1 MTIIS
6 VKRNWGYNAKELLKS
21 LGKNIGF
28 EVEEEY
34 QVDPQVYLSKRG
46 KYSHL
51 YTDSRQVDLVW
62 FERRHTLLS
71 IQGKFPF
78 ISNRIVLAC
87 EIEASYDTKRMIQS
101 VNNLDRLNADLGMVY
116 LVLSVEIAKDIERA
130 LSCLHVARL
139 RLSTPIIVV
148 TDLEVWY
155 LYSLLQRDWEN
166 PDNAP
171 MHDPINTYIDVL
183 KTKYKQKE
191 PINPSQVESLR
202 KFWQRSL
209 QGDKNSQFYMEIP
222 LFFREKIRQ
231 KLSDFL
237 ES

>member
-1 MTIIS
+1 MTTVS
-6 VKRNWGYNAKELLKS
+6 AERNWGYNAKELLKS
-21 LGKNIGF
+21 LGKNVGF

-62 FERRHTLLS
+62 FERRYKLLS
-71 IQGKFPF
+71 IQVKFPF
-78 ISNRIVLAC
+78 LSNRIVLAC

-116 LVLSVEIAKDIERA
+116 LVLSVEIAKDIEKA

-155 LYSLLQRDWEN
+155 LYSLLQPDWEN
-166 PDNAP
+166 PDNAR
-171 MHDPINTYIDVL
+171 MYAPINTYIDVL
-183 KTKYKQKE
+183 KTKYRQKGS
-191 PINPSQVESLR
+191 INPNQIKSVR
-202 KFWQRSL
+202 KFWQKSL
-209 QGDKNSQFYMEIP
+209 DGDRDSQFYMEVP
-222 LFFREKIRQ
+222 QPFREKIRQ
-231 KLSDFL
+231 KLNDFL
-237 ES
+237 KS